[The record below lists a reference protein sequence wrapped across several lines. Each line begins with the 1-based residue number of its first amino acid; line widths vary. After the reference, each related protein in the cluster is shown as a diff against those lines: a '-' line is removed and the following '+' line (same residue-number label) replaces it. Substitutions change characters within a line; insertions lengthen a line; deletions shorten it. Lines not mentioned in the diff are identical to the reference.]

1 MGIFR
6 LEVRV
11 NVTSILDD
19 LFWQVIDLFGYCGRK
34 ALLAFSSPR
43 EGGWGGYISSN
54 ICQIFWEDPGEG

>member
-1 MGIFR
+1 MGISWF
-6 LEVRV
+6 EVRA

-43 EGGWGGYISSN
+43 EGGWGGLY
-54 ICQIFWEDPGEG
+54 F